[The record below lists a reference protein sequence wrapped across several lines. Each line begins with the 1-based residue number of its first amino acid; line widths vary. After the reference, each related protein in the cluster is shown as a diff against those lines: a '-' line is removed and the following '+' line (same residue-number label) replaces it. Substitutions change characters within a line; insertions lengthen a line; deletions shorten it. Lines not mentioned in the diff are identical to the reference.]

1 MAQYD
6 AQQTALETEL
16 EQVVTELSV
25 IASQAPHTGDW
36 VAVPGGAQVGNADPN
51 EEADTVEEWN
61 QRRALVAQLEI
72 RYRNIVRALEKI
84 KNDTYGVCEI
94 SGEPIEEARL
104 AANPAARTNL
114 ANADREKELPL

>member
-36 VAVPGGAQVGNADPN
+36 VAVPDGAQVGNADPN